1 MEKYCNHGEILFRYF
16 LFAQKSVK
24 CIKSI
29 KTRSIVNEAIRG
41 NFTSIK
47 KNKKHKKNEKHKRHK
62 KHKNV
67 KQATFT

>member
-16 LFAQKSVK
+16 LFAQKSAK
-24 CIKSI
+24 YIKSI

-47 KNKKHKKNEKHKRHK
+47 KKIKSTKRMK
-62 KHKNV
+62 SIKGIK
-67 KQATFT
+67 T

>member
-24 CIKSI
+24 YIKSI

-47 KNKKHKKNEKHKRHK
+47 KKNKKHKKNEKHKRHK
-62 KHKNV
+62 NIK
-67 KQATFT
+67 T